1 MKDERLT
8 RWEPLF
14 ARVLMIV
21 DDLQA
26 RGTPLLRWSFG
37 GGTALMLTLSH
48 RVSKDVDIFVPD
60 PSALGYVSPRLN
72 DVVESLTGDY
82 IESALFTRLVFAEGE
97 IDFIAAGPLTK
108 LPWVSQ
114 RILGRDVLVET
125 PAEILAKKIRYRAEE
140 FKARD
145 ILDVAM
151 TLRQL
156 PGVSGEISPWL
167 AQKRTALLN
176 RLELAEAR
184 LREDFEAI
192 DRIDTSLSF
201 DECTRILREAIYK
214 TIITAA

>member
-1 MKDERLT
+1 VKDERLT

-14 ARVLMIV
+14 ARVFTIV

-72 DVVESLTGDY
+72 DTVESLTGDY

-97 IDFIAAGPLTK
+97 IDFIAAAPLIVR
-108 LPWVSQ
+108 PWANQ
-114 RILGRDVLVET
+114 QILGRDVLVET
-125 PAEILAKKIRYRAEE
+125 PAEILAKKIRYRADE

-145 ILDVAM
+145 IFDVAL
-151 TLRQL
+151 TIKRL
-156 PGVSGEISPWL
+156 PLVADEIAPWL
-167 AQKRTALLN
+167 AQKRVALLK
-176 RLELAEAR
+176 RLDVAEAR
-184 LREDFEAI
+184 LREDFDAI
-192 DRIDTSLSF
+192 DRIDTSMNF
-201 DECTRILREAIYK
+201 DDCVRTLRDAIG
-214 TIITAA
+214 